1 MLSSKYK
8 ILFALF
14 PCLLL
19 LDQITKFYVARNME
33 LYYSIPVVKNF
44 FNLTYL
50 RNKGAAFSIFAQSN
64 FRLPFLILVS
74 VIAIFAITVY
84 FRNIRPDEKRTAA
97 GLSFI
102 MAGAVGNLMDRVRHG
117 EVVDFLDAHWYG
129 HHWPSFNVADTAI
142 CVGVFILAVG
152 MFIEEQRL
160 KAEESTKRDKVPFQG
175 GDHGLK

>member
-8 ILFALF
+8 ILFTLF

-19 LDQITKFYVARNME
+19 LDQITKSYVTRNME

-44 FNLTYL
+44 FNFTYL
-50 RNKGAAFSIFAQSN
+50 RNKGAAFSIFAQSS

-84 FRNIRPDEKRTAA
+84 FRNIRPEEKRMAA
-97 GLSFI
+97 GMSFI
-102 MAGAVGNLMDRVRHG
+102 LAGAAGNLMDRVRHG

-129 HHWPSFNVADTAI
+129 HHWPAFNVADSAI
-142 CVGVFILAVG
+142 FVGVVLIVFANFINSKTFV
-152 MFIEEQRL
+152 
-160 KAEESTKRDKVPFQG
+160 SRDAKSI
-175 GDHGLK
+175 GL